1 MRTAT
6 VDRRAYSRR
15 FWDGKTRFSQAVR
28 RTLEELERQKGQTK
42 TDDEER
48 KDARSLKK
56 AEAERFSRRWHGQTG
71 DTS

>member
-15 FWDGKTRFSQAVR
+15 FWEGKTRFSQAVR

-42 TDDEER
+42 KDEDGMADIE
-48 KDARSLKK
+48 SSKK
-56 AEAERFSRRWHGQTG
+56 RLSGVWG
-71 DTS
+71 

>member
-42 TDDEER
+42 EEDGQGDD
-48 KDARSLKK
+48 APSLKK
-56 AEAERFSRRWHGQTG
+56 S
-71 DTS
+71 

>member
-15 FWDGKTRFSQAVR
+15 FWEGKTRFSQAVR

-42 TDDEER
+42 KDHEER
-48 KDARSLKK
+48 RDARSLKK
-56 AEAERFSRRWHGQTG
+56 S
-71 DTS
+71 

>member
-42 TDDEER
+42 KDDEER
-48 KDARSLKK
+48 NDARSLKK
-56 AEAERFSRRWHGQTG
+56 S
-71 DTS
+71 

>member
-28 RTLEELERQKGQTK
+28 RTLADLERQKGQTK
-42 TDDEER
+42 KDE
-48 KDARSLKK
+48 DGIADTGPSKK
-56 AEAERFSRRWHGQTG
+56 S
-71 DTS
+71 

>member
-15 FWDGKTRFSQAVR
+15 FWEGKTRFSQAVR

-42 TDDEER
+42 KDEDGMTDIE
-48 KDARSLKK
+48 SSKK
-56 AEAERFSRRWHGQTG
+56 RLSGVWG
-71 DTS
+71 